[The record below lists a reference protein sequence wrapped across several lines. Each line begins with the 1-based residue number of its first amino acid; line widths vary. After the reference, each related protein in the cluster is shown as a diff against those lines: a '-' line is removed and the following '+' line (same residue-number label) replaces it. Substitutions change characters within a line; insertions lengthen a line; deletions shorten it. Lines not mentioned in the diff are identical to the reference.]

1 MATAQK
7 QPPAADKAP
16 PSSLE
21 AEQGVIGS
29 LWLNPQLCDDVAM
42 ILTPD
47 DFFGVENALLFRR
60 TLEMHNEGKRVDA
73 LLLHERLKDRGESD
87 EVGGLAYMTEIS
99 DYPPHA
105 ANAVH
110 YAKIVKDKGTLRRL
124 RLATTE
130 TLRDM
135 ETEGEDPQAVLNRA
149 EERLFRVRDMRSAEA
164 VHSIGDVLS
173 DAIDSIDGENGSL
186 RKGVKSGYGKLDS
199 MTGGFRPGQVIIVAG
214 RPGHGKS
221 AIAGNIAEHLSL
233 KEGSAVLFVSLE
245 MSKLEV
251 AERLLCSHA
260 SINSFKLRNSTIST
274 DDRRKLMQ
282 SYNVLAKAKLTIDE
296 GPNRTMTEIAAI
308 SRRLKRQNKLDVL
321 MIDYLQL
328 ITPEN
333 KREPRQEQV
342 ASISR
347 RLKTLA
353 KEFDIPVI
361 CLAQLNRQA
370 ETTGE
375 PQLSH
380 LRESGAIEQDA
391 DNVMFVW
398 RTGQDG
404 TEGFLKV
411 AKQRNGP
418 VGKIKMIYQPEFVRF
433 RELAQAEVEKTKDAF
448 ADYGLDGEFV

>member
-1 MATAQK
+1 MVTAQK
-7 QPPAADKAP
+7 QPPLADKAP
-16 PSSLE
+16 PASIE

-29 LWLNPQLCDDVAM
+29 LWLSPDLCDEVAM
-42 ILTPD
+42 FLTPE
-47 DFFGVENALLFRR
+47 DFFGAENALLYRR
-60 TLEMHNEGKRVDA
+60 TLEMHNEGTRVDA
-73 LLLHERLKDRGESD
+73 LLLHERLKDRGELDS
-87 EVGGLAYMTEIS
+87 VGGLAYMTEIA

-105 ANAVH
+105 ANALH
-110 YAKIVKDKGTLRRL
+110 YARIVKSKGTLRRL
-124 RLATTE
+124 RNATLE
-130 TLRDM
+130 TLRDLDAD
-135 ETEGEDPQAVLNRA
+135 GEDPQSVLNRA
-149 EERLFRVRDMRSAEA
+149 EERLFKVRDMRSAES
-164 VHSIGDVLS
+164 VHAIGDVLAS
-173 DAIDSIDGENGSL
+173 ALDSIDQPNGGL
-186 RKGVKSGYGKLDS
+186 RKGTRSGYGKLDS
-199 MTGGFRPGQVIIVAG
+199 MTGGFRPGQVIIIAG

-221 AIAGNIAEHLSL
+221 ALAGNLAEHLAL
-233 KEGSAVLFVSLE
+233 KEDAAVLFVSLE

-260 SINSFKLRNSTIST
+260 SINSFSLRNGYIGN
-274 DDRRKLMQ
+274 DERRKLLA
-282 SYNVLAKAKLTIDE
+282 SYNVLAKTKLTIDD

-308 SRRLKRQNKLDVL
+308 SRRLKRQDKLDVL

-370 ETTGE
+370 ETTAE
-375 PQLSH
+375 PSLAH

-391 DNVMFVW
+391 DNVLFVW
-398 RTGQDG
+398 RSGKDG
-404 TEGFLKV
+404 SEGFLKI

-418 VGKIKMIYQPEFVRF
+418 VGTIKMVYQPEFVRF
-433 RELAQAEVEKTKDAF
+433 RELAQVEVQRTKDAF
-448 ADYGLDGEFV
+448 EDYGLDCEQR